1 MFVLR
6 ASLYKKPKGLQ
17 PKRFMG
23 EQITE
28 NFVRS
33 IRSGTT
39 AWRQLIGSH
48 SSYRGW
54 RRSHPHAAIELYITR
69 ALLSGDI
76 HVYLMPDMAA
86 LNATKKQ
93 RQAHQ
98 ANGKRI
104 QFVPASYLLDN
115 QAAQV
120 QEIQTAQ
127 QADDVIAGCNFL
139 PKQYSELAKALHL
152 NNEPQA
158 LQKALQSGQVAIIK
172 DDEPGKPQVWEIV
185 EEVVNSAGMLGPHD
199 GIEVDHVR
207 QTPIISVAPQKVLV
221 ADKADMSLSV
231 IATNS
236 AYFIGGMTKLFGD
249 TVTGTVAAIAANPAD
264 ILYDTLLSVADVVTY
279 PIDILITPFG
289 YTTGAV
295 ARTHDRINDADNN
308 LIAFGEEFSNNWAQ
322 RDWEALGS
330 NVVAIP
336 LAVSPRAL
344 VKRRGTTNKAE
355 PKFERGYLNEK
366 FGRTGDLNKDINLRG
381 NKEVA
386 ANYYRDSGYSDLD
399 MISHLNGIDFTKT
412 VEVVK
417 VGKGKSFY
425 QWDSPTTF
433 RGGEYFAISEKS
445 VPSQLGINPKKIGFG
460 TNTVFTRIQSPLLT
474 NKPVYGLKSFA
485 APIKDIWSV
494 KNQPF
499 MAQGGAQQ
507 LFTRELDAFSLDSRK
522 YYGE

>member
-1 MFVLR
+1 MTQSMQIVTSFRQKYMFVLR

-199 GIEVDHVR
+199 GIEVNHVR

-236 AYFIGGMTKLFGD
+236 AYFIGGMTKFFGD
-249 TVTGTVAAIAANPAD
+249 TVTGTVEAIAANPAD

-295 ARTHDRINDADNN
+295 ARAHDRIKDVDNN

-322 RDWEALGS
+322 GDWEALGS

-344 VKRRGTTNKAE
+344 VKPKVSGAFLEGALFDGGLYRSVPEGRNPLEIHPIFNTEKAMHRYTGEGQGGLYLGSSQRVVNSEFTGNGASIEGLVNNRYDVKIDGLLDLTNPSVRKGLGVELEDLIRIKGSKEWRYEITNPLGRYAE
-355 PKFERGYLNEK
+355 E
-366 FGRTGDLNKDINLRG
+366 
-381 NKEVA
+381 
-386 ANYYRDSGYSDLD
+386 SGY
-399 MISHLNGIDFTKT
+399 NGIIAPATQADGGVNVILFNSGL
-412 VEVVK
+412 VK
-417 VGKGKSFY
+417 
-425 QWDSPTTF
+425 
-433 RGGEYFAISEKS
+433 
-445 VPSQLGINPKKIGFG
+445 
-460 TNTVFTRIQSPLLT
+460 
-474 NKPVYGLKSFA
+474 
-485 APIKDIWSV
+485 
-494 KNQPF
+494 
-499 MAQGGAQQ
+499 
-507 LFTRELDAFSLDSRK
+507 
-522 YYGE
+522 